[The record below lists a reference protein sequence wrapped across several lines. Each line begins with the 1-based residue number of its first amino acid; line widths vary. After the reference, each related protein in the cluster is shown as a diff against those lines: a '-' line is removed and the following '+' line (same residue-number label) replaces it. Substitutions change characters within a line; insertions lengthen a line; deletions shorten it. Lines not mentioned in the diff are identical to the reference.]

1 MGRCVIIGAG
11 GINDYETIKN
21 MIRPDDTIV
30 CADGGYVH
38 AKMMKLS
45 VDCVIGDFDS
55 SAAPEHDSVITL
67 PVEKDVTDTQFCARE
82 FVGRGYRDFLLL
94 GMTGGRFDHTYSNLQ
109 TLYYLKKNNCNA
121 VIADEFNKI
130 YLISENEATVK
141 FSGYSNISFFALFES
156 VKAIEIRGAKYELSS
171 YDLKV
176 DDPLCVS
183 NSFVGSHD
191 IFVGK
196 SSGTL
201 LVIESN

>member
-1 MGRCVIIGAG
+1 MGRCVLIGAG
-11 GINDYETIKN
+11 RISDYDAIKN

-38 AKMMKLS
+38 AEKMGLEI
-45 VDCVIGDFDS
+45 DCVIGDFDS

-109 TLYYLKKNNCNA
+109 TLYFLSKNNCNA

-130 YLISENEATVK
+130 YLISENEATLK
-141 FSGYSNISFFALFES
+141 FSGYGNISFFALFEV
-156 VKAIEIRGAKYELSS
+156 VKSLEIRGAKYELSS
-171 YDLKV
+171 YDLEV

-183 NSFVGSHD
+183 NSFVGLED
-191 IFVGK
+191 ILVRK